1 MYDVAHDYTIAREE
15 RAGKERDKNFL
26 ARDSCGIPGRPENY
40 VDLPRRALQF
50 SSIRWSDFSTRRGT
64 ASLLRY
70 SDETRQ
76 AERKRAR
83 EQSAEPGQVSWP
95 LNACVVSQFFPFFFF
110 VAGCRH
116 RRTTERVRRTA
127 PHIGA
132 LPGESNFACDR
143 QNP

>member
-1 MYDVAHDYTIAREE
+1 MMWLMITPLRVKKGPERSAIKIFSRGTPAAFLGDRRITSISQDARC
-15 RAGKERDKNFL
+15 NFPPFDG
-26 ARDSCGIPGRPENY
+26 AT
-40 VDLPRRALQF
+40 F
-50 SSIRWSDFSTRRGT
+50 RRGAEQRPFYGT
-64 ASLLRY
+64 A
-70 SDETRQ
+70 T
-76 AERKRAR
+76 KRAR
-83 EQSAEPGQVSWP
+83 RKESEPASESAEPGQVSWP
-95 LNACVVSQFFPFFFF
+95 LNACVVSQFFPFFFL